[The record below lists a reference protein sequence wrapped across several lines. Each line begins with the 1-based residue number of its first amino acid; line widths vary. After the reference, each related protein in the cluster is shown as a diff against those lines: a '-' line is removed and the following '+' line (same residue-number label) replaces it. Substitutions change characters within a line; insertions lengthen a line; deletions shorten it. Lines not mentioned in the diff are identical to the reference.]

1 MKPPLQQAVI
11 LSILLLIST
20 VNAAAI
26 ATKPTATPAAP
37 IEVPPTPSPTSAPSQ
52 ARPLLPPTSPSPSSS
67 PSSSSNSLDPKQ
79 LRALQSL
86 SIPTFKDPCKQPS
99 LHNATVCDSSEPF
112 RHLVFLRL
120 ANCSDDVAL
129 SFTALKSL
137 STLRSL
143 EFVDCPISPIRF
155 PADLVASLRSF
166 TCTNSLRRLTGVW
179 LSRLEN
185 LTDLS
190 VSNVP
195 VNASGPFVILG
206 KMNIL
211 KSVTISNANLT
222 GYFPKHLNRK
232 LTHIDFSGNMLK
244 GKLPTSI
251 TLLEDLESLN
261 LASNAFI
268 GEIPTSIGDLI
279 SLQNLSLA
287 SNSISGSIPE
297 SISAIPGLVHLDLSS
312 NQFNGTI
319 PSFLSE
325 MKSLKYLNLEN
336 NQFHGVMPFNGSF
349 LKRLEIFRIKGNSN
363 LCYNHSIL
371 SSKLKLGIAPCD
383 RHGLPLSP
391 PPAKEDSSADENS
404 DYDDSDEDN
413 SNTHHKD
420 SHNGPNKVVLGVA
433 IGLSSIIFL
442 IIFLVCMSKCCR

>member
-1 MKPPLQQAVI
+1 MNPPPPPAAIFSL
-11 LSILLLIST
+11 LLLIS
-20 VNAAAI
+20 AAAAAA
-26 ATKPTATPAAP
+26 ATTRPTATPAAP
-37 IEVPPTPSPTSAPSQ
+37 IEVPPTPSPTSAPSVT
-52 ARPLLPPTSPSPSSS
+52 RPLLPPTSPSP
-67 PSSSSNSLDPKQ
+67 SSNSLDPKQ

-86 SIPTFKDPCKQPS
+86 SIPTFRDPCKQPS

-112 RHLVFLRL
+112 RHLIFLRL

-143 EFVDCPISPIRF
+143 QFVDCPVSPIRF

-190 VSNVP
+190 VTNVP

-206 KMNIL
+206 RMNIL

-222 GYFPKHLNRK
+222 GFFPKHLNRN
-232 LTHIDFSGNMLK
+232 LTHIDFSGNNLK
-244 GKLPTSI
+244 GKIPNSI
-251 TLLEDLESLN
+251 TLLENLQSLN
-261 LASNAFI
+261 LASNEFN
-268 GEIPTSIGDLI
+268 GEIPTSVGDLI

-287 SNSISGSIPE
+287 SNSLSGSIPE
-297 SISAIPGLVHLDLSS
+297 SITAIPGLVHLDLSS
-312 NQFNGTI
+312 NQLNGTI
-319 PSFLSE
+319 PKFLSE
-325 MKSLKYLNLEN
+325 MKSLKYLNLES

-349 LKRLEIFRIKGNSN
+349 LSRLEMFKIKGNSN

-391 PPAKEDSSADENS
+391 PPAKEDSSADESNS
-404 DYDDSDEDN
+404 DYDDSDEDDT
-413 SNTHHKD
+413 SSHKKE
-420 SHNGPNKVVLGVA
+420 SHDGPNKVVLGVA

-442 IIFLVCMSKCCR
+442 IVFLVCLSKCCR